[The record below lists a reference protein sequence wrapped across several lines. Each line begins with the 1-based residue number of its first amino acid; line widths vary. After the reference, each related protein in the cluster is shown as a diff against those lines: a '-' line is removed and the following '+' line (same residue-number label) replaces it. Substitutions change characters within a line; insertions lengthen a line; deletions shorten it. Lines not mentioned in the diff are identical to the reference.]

1 MEWKVRGIR
10 GATTVAENTATALA
24 KAVNELL
31 DEIEAHNQF
40 QADDIVCVFFT
51 TTADL
56 DVLFP
61 AAVARKRPGWNH
73 VPLIDLQQMH
83 VKGSLKRC
91 IRILIQVN
99 TPLAQSAMVH
109 RYLRQAQALRPDL
122 DVLPLAIKNS
132 GGKRSLSE
140 AFSEGR
146 ETSKLHSHN
155 QQLTN

>member
-10 GATTVAENTATALA
+10 GATTVAENTVNALA

-56 DVLFP
+56 DVIFP
-61 AAVARKRPGWNH
+61 AAIARKRPGWNH

-83 VKGSLKRC
+83 VQGSLKRC

-109 RYLRQAQALRPDL
+109 RYLRQAQTLRPDL
-122 DVLPLAIKNS
+122 DISLTINNS
-132 GGKRSLSE
+132 SSQRSLSE
-140 AFSEGR
+140 AFAEGR